1 MASPDSHAYADRLCA
16 RLPGWLREVRA
27 ARQMSAP
34 ELARRSGVTRPMI
47 WRIETGKSI
56 PTLHL
61 IARLTAGLGVTLEEL
76 VGALEAGEGE
86 RKG

>member
-16 RLPGWLREVRA
+16 RLPGWLRGLRA
-27 ARQMSAP
+27 ARQLSTP
-34 ELARRSGVTRPMI
+34 DLARRAGVTRAMI

-56 PTLHL
+56 PTLHMV
-61 IARLTAGLGVTLEEL
+61 ARLTTGLGVTLEEL